1 MFRHPFPR
9 ALNKASVSGT
19 RKEPLRMN
27 RRVIDRTLMGMSLAF
42 VVSTQVLA
50 DKVDRGE
57 FSPPAGATPT
67 GPDRV
72 HP

>member
-1 MFRHPFPR
+1 
-9 ALNKASVSGT
+9 
-19 RKEPLRMN
+19 MN